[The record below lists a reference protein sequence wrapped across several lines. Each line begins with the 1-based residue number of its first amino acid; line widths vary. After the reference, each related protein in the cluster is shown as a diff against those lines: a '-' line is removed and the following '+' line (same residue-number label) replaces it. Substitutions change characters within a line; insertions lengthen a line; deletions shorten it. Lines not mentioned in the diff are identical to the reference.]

1 MWTGPRQIHDGLQQ
15 RSTGRGLS
23 CREPVDGDYIY
34 AVPTVS
40 PFLWFN
46 EGAAEAMALYERV
59 FHDSANVSVTPN
71 PASDP
76 ADFMSGRIRIGQTD
90 ITLFN
95 GGPYADFTFSP
106 AISLFVSCEDQAE
119 VDRYWHGL
127 SDDGEPGQC
136 GWLKDRFGVSWQI
149 VPKLFDELM
158 SSSDA
163 EKRDRVLQAMM
174 QMTKFDCAA
183 LQAAYGGEQN

>member
-1 MWTGPRQIHDGLQQ
+1 
-15 RSTGRGLS
+15 
-23 CREPVDGDYIY
+23 
-34 AVPTVS
+34 
-40 PFLWFN
+40 
-46 EGAAEAMALYERV
+46 MALYERV
-59 FHDSANVSVTPN
+59 FLDSANVAVTPN
-71 PASDP
+71 PAADP
-76 ADFMSGRIRIGQTD
+76 ATFMSGRIRIGQTD

-95 GGPYADFTFSP
+95 GGPYADFAFSP

-127 SDDGEPGQC
+127 SDGGEPGQC

-163 EKRDRVLQAMM
+163 EKRNRVLQAMM
-174 QMTKFDCAA
+174 QMTKFDCVA
-183 LQAAYGGEQN
+183 LQAAYDGE